1 MSALRQFFP
10 VGMMRWL
17 GIVAIVAISR
27 WLGAASPE
35 QPPVPEV
42 KPKAPTLEQPVWHD
56 PEHRYSR
63 FLVLGGA
70 FHVLVDDLDGDGRI
84 DLAFTSHS
92 GNQIRVFRQA
102 APRRFEATGPQG
114 IVGFHP
120 NDTIALPGMPKRY
133 LVNAEGE
140 GRLRVLAAQSD
151 ARLSLVAER
160 DQLAPL
166 GSAAFVWPDWGR
178 LSLAVAPYS
187 GLSLTLLR
195 DFNPETAE
203 AKAVV
208 TVQTDRDPRPVRL
221 ADLNDDGTAE
231 LVFPT
236 FWSNKVWA
244 VEYKGFDQDPA
255 LRELAAF
262 KDGWPRHVVP
272 LDVDRNG
279 TIDLLVPMSVRERI
293 AVLLNDGKGHFREG
307 PSIPYPARTG
317 VHTLSVGQDR
327 GGRYLLAGGSRAL
340 VLYRERQA
348 TPGSFES
355 IVLPLL
361 NWPNRLELS
370 DVDKDGWLD
379 AVVADQGPLNSQ
391 IIYGPL
397 WDNFGKLAANSSN
410 GAVPD

>member
-1 MSALRQFFP
+1 MTVLKRSWQA
-10 VGMMRWL
+10 VGWF
-17 GIVAIVAISR
+17 GILAVVAIPR
-27 WLGAASPE
+27 WVGAVSPE
-35 QPPVPEV
+35 QSLVPKT
-42 KPKAPTLEQPVWHD
+42 KPKTPTLQQPVWND
-56 PEHRYSR
+56 PDNRYSR
-63 FLVLGGA
+63 FLVVGGA
-70 FHVLVDDLDGDGRI
+70 FHVLADDLDGDGRI

-92 GNQIRVFRQA
+92 GNLIRVFRQA
-102 APRRFEATGPQG
+102 APRRFEANDPQD

-140 GRLRVLAAQSD
+140 SKLRVLAGQSEG
-151 ARLSLVAER
+151 RLTLVAER
-160 DQLAPL
+160 DQSGPL
-166 GSAAFVWPDWGR
+166 GSVAFVWPDWGR

-187 GLSLTLLR
+187 GSSLTLLR

-203 AKAVV
+203 AKASV
-208 TVQTDRDPRPVRL
+208 TVQTDRDPRPARL
-221 ADLNDDGTAE
+221 ADLNGDGTTE

-244 VEYKGFDQDPA
+244 VEYKGPDQDPRP
-255 LRELAAF
+255 RELAAF
-262 KDGWPRHVVP
+262 EDGWPRHVAP

-279 TIDLLVPMSVRERI
+279 TIDLLVPMSVSERI
-293 AVLLNDGKGHFREG
+293 AVLLNDGRGHFKEG

-340 VLYRERQA
+340 VLYRERQGA
-348 TPGSFES
+348 AGSFENMT
-355 IVLPLL
+355 LPLL
-361 NWPNRLELS
+361 NWPNHLELI

-379 AVVADQGPLNSQ
+379 AVVADQGQSESQ

-397 WDNFGKLAANSSN
+397 WDNLGKLATNPAE
-410 GAVPD
+410 GAKPD